1 MTGRPLTQALSGTA
15 ERPRVV
21 FIAVLDGLGRDT
33 FERISANLP
42 TLSRLRRDGAWFK
55 EATVNYL
62 PTVTAAGHA
71 TVASG
76 TDPRFHGIQANATF
90 DRRTGKE
97 DEPFPGMSPK
107 NYMSLTLADHW
118 NLATS
123 GRGVIIAQGTT
134 PRAAVS
140 LAGSGA
146 CAVSGRPVVMA
157 NFDERKAAWVTNTD
171 CFRLPAY
178 LEDNRGET
186 AWEAA
191 SGAWMGHKVDS
202 GRTLLRTAIYAR
214 FQADSLIEMIEK
226 ESVGKDAVSD
236 LLLVN
241 FKTPDYVT
249 HQYGPES
256 KEAEEAIHVL
266 DSELGRVL
274 SALDAAAGAGR
285 TVVAITADHGMPPEP
300 KGPDQAR
307 RYVEDI
313 EAAVRE
319 RFDPNGSQGD
329 ERRLVLDFND
339 AANCQ
344 MYVNLDRM
352 AELKLTLG
360 DIAAFLEEMPF
371 IRFAFTE
378 DQVRAARVR

>member
-1 MTGRPLTQALSGTA
+1 
-15 ERPRVV
+15 
-21 FIAVLDGLGRDT
+21 
-33 FERISANLP
+33 
-42 TLSRLRRDGAWFK
+42 
-55 EATVNYL
+55 
-62 PTVTAAGHA
+62 
-71 TVASG
+71 
-76 TDPRFHGIQANATF
+76 
-90 DRRTGKE
+90 
-97 DEPFPGMSPK
+97 
-107 NYMSLTLADHW
+107 
-118 NLATS
+118 
-123 GRGVIIAQGTT
+123 
-134 PRAAVS
+134 
-140 LAGSGA
+140 
-146 CAVSGRPVVMA
+146 
-157 NFDERKAAWVTNTD
+157 
-171 CFRLPAY
+171 
-178 LEDNRGET
+178 
-186 AWEAA
+186 
-191 SGAWMGHKVDS
+191 
-202 GRTLLRTAIYAR
+202 
-214 FQADSLIEMIEK
+214 MIEK